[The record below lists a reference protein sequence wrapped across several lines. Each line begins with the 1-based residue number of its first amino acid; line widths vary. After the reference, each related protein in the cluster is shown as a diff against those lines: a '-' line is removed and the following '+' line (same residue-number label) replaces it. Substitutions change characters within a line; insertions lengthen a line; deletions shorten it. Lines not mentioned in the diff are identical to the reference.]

1 MPYEIPQNLKYK
13 EKILFNLT
21 MPQVFWLGLF
31 GGIASIIFLKIPIV
45 FEFKIFFS
53 LILIFLGLG
62 FAFLDLFPLIQSILT
77 YKKSIKKAGYFDKK
91 LNDFI
96 EVLKIE
102 NDCVYL
108 KNGSMKAII
117 EILPINFSILSY
129 EEQKAII
136 SGYKEFLHSIDFP
149 IQIVMRTTNL
159 NLDEYLFNLKQE
171 VIQKENKLLLE
182 QFESFKEFLQ
192 EFIEENTVKNR
203 LFYIV
208 IPFSNQAST
217 ENKASEAIVF
227 LKNLFKKNKEKS
239 FKQLNKE
246 NAENQLNIRV
256 ELCKEK
262 LKKSNLLAK
271 RLNSE
276 ELTALLASFFE
287 STIQSQNNYFSQ
299 LVLLKKFEGEN
310 IEQNK

>member
-31 GGIASIIFLKIPIV
+31 IGLAGIIFLKMPITI
-45 FEFKIFFS
+45 EIKIILAII
-53 LILIFLGLG
+53 LILFGAG
-62 FAFLDLFPLIQSILT
+62 FAFFDLFSFIQSILV

-91 LNDFI
+91 LNEFI
-96 EVLKIE
+96 EVSKIE
-102 NDCVYL
+102 NDCIYL
-108 KNGSMKAII
+108 KNNSMKAII
-117 EILPINFSILSY
+117 DVLPINFGILSTQ
-129 EEQKAII
+129 EQKAII

-171 VIQKENKLLLE
+171 VMLRENKQLLE
-182 QFESFKEFLQ
+182 QFESFKLFTQ
-192 EFIEENTVKNR
+192 EFIQENTVKNR

-208 IPFSNQAST
+208 IPFSNGASA
-217 ENKASEAIVF
+217 NKASEVVTF
-227 LKNLFKKNKEKS
+227 LKNLFSKNKEKS
-239 FKQLNKE
+239 LKQINKE
-246 NAENQLNIRV
+246 NAENQLSIRI

-276 ELTALLASFFE
+276 ELTSLLASFFE
-287 STIQSQNNYFSQ
+287 SSIQTQNNYFSQ
-299 LVLLKKFEGEN
+299 LILLKKFEGEN
-310 IEQNK
+310 IEQDA